1 MARVHF
7 GGDYNPEHWS
17 PEVWDE
23 DLKLMAEAS
32 VSMVTVGIFSWAQVE
47 PRPGEYDFGW
57 FDTVMDKLAA
67 GGVDACLATMT
78 ASPPP
83 WLSHRHPEIL
93 PVRADGTRLSAGARQ
108 QFCPSSPVYREH
120 AARLV
125 EQVATRYAGHPA
137 LKMWHLGNEFGCHIR
152 ACYCDASAVAF
163 RDWLR
168 ERYQSVEA
176 LNAAWSTTFWSQR
189 YDDWAEI
196 EPPRVAPTFPNPA
209 QQLDYH
215 RFSSDASLGCYLTER
230 EVLARLTPDVPVT
243 TNFVGLV
250 QKALDW
256 HSWTPHEDVVSL
268 DSYPDPHDPR
278 GHVEAAFAYDLV
290 RSTKDGQPWLLLE
303 QAPSAVNWRTRN
315 GPKPPGAMRL
325 GSWQA
330 VARGADAVLFFQ
342 WRQTA
347 GGAEKFHSAMVPHGG
362 RDSRTFREVA
372 DLGRELAAVPR
383 LAGSRVK
390 ADVAILHDWH
400 SWWALEL
407 DSHPSDDLRQL
418 DAHLAH
424 YAPLFDANVTCDVVR
439 PTRELSAYKLVVVP
453 NLYLMDAG
461 VAENLRSYVAGGGH
475 LVVSFFSGIVDENDR
490 AYLGGY
496 PAPLRDVLGVKIDEF
511 RPLPEGGSIGLDLAG
526 AAATGTIWSE
536 WVEPEGASVVAT
548 FGAGE
553 LAGLPAV
560 TRNSFGDGVAWYLA
574 TRPDA
579 AAMRTLVDRI
589 TAEAGVSP
597 VLPGLPA
604 GVQAVVRHGAG
615 ESYLFLL
622 NHGEE
627 AVTVPLPSP
636 AADLLTDPGRPSD
649 AVQLA
654 PRGVAVVG
662 GEFHLGEREE
672 RE

>member
-1 MARVHF
+1 MVAFDRIHY

-23 DLKLMAEAS
+23 DVKLMAEAG
-32 VSMVTVGIFSWAQVE
+32 VSLVTMGIYSWAQVE
-47 PRPGEYDFGW
+47 PRPGEFDFGW
-57 FDTVMDKLAA
+57 FDTVMDKLS
-67 GGVDACLATMT
+67 GNGVAACLATMT

-83 WLSHRHPEIL
+83 WLSHRYPEIL

-108 QFCPSSPVYREH
+108 QFCPSSQVFREH

-137 LKMWHLGNEFGCHIR
+137 LAMWHIGNEFGCHIR
-152 ACYCDASAVAF
+152 ACYCENSAADF
-163 RDWLR
+163 RRWLR
-168 ERYQSVEA
+168 RRYSTMDS

-189 YDDWAEI
+189 YEDWAEI

-215 RFSSDASLGCYLTER
+215 RFSSDAALGCYLTER
-230 EVLARLTPDVPVT
+230 EVLSRVTPDVPVT

-256 HSWTPHEDVVSL
+256 HTWTPHEDIVSL
-268 DSYPDPHDPR
+268 DSYPDPHEPR
-278 GHVEAAFAYDLV
+278 SHVEAAFAYDLV
-290 RSTKDGQPWLLLE
+290 RSTKDGQPWMLLE

-342 WRQTA
+342 WRQTS

-362 RDSRTFREVA
+362 RDTRAFREVR
-372 DLGRELAAVPR
+372 DLGRELAALPQ
-383 LAGSRVK
+383 LADTRVH
-390 ADVAILHDWH
+390 ADVAILHDWP

-418 DAHLAH
+418 DTHLAH
-424 YAPLFDANVTCDVVR
+424 YAPLFDAGVTCDVVR
-439 PTRELSAYKLVVVP
+439 PTRELSGYKLVVVP

-475 LVVSFFSGIVDENDR
+475 LVVSFFSAIVDENDR

-496 PAPLRDVLGVKIDEF
+496 PAPLRDVLGLRVDEF
-511 RPLPEGGSIGLDLAG
+511 WPLPEGGSISIDTAG
-526 AAATGTIWSE
+526 KAATGTIWSE
-536 WVEPEGASVVAT
+536 WVQPEGASVITT
-548 FGAGE
+548 FGDGS
-553 LAGLPAV
+553 LAGRAAV
-560 TRNSFGDGVAWYLA
+560 TRHEFGDGVAWYLA
-574 TRPDA
+574 TRPDPV
-579 AAMRTLVDRI
+579 AMRALFDRV
-589 TAEAGVSP
+589 TAEAGVKP
-597 VLPGLPA
+597 VLPDLPD
-604 GVQAVVRHGAG
+604 GVQAIVREAAG
-615 ESYLFLL
+615 GSAYLFLL
-622 NHGEE
+622 NHGAE
-627 AVTVPLPSP
+627 AVTVPLPEP
-636 AADLLTDPGRPSD
+636 ARDLLTDPGRLVGSVP
-649 AVQLA
+649 LA
-654 PRGVAVVG
+654 PRGVAVLTR
-662 GEFHLGEREE
+662 GEGKTH
-672 RE
+672 

>member
-1 MARVHF
+1 MDRVYY

-23 DLKLMAEAS
+23 DLSLMAEAS

-57 FDTVMDKLAA
+57 FDTVLDKLAA

-83 WLSHRHPEIL
+83 WLSHRYPEIL
-93 PVRADGTRLSAGARQ
+93 PVRVDGTRLSAGARQ

-125 EQVATRYAGHPA
+125 ERVATRYAGHPA
-137 LKMWHLGNEFGCHIR
+137 LKMWHIGNEFGCHIR
-152 ACYCDASAVAF
+152 ACYCEVSAAAF

-230 EVLARLTPDVPVT
+230 EVLSRVTPDVPVT

-268 DSYPDPHDPR
+268 DSYPDPYDPR

-315 GPKPPGAMRL
+315 GPKPPGSMRL

-347 GGAEKFHSAMVPHGG
+347 GGAEKFHSAMVPQGG
-362 RDSRTFREVA
+362 RDTRTYREVA
-372 DLGRELAAVPR
+372 DLGRELASVPQ
-383 LAGSRVK
+383 LAGSRVR
-390 ADVAILHDWH
+390 AEVAILHDWN

-439 PTRELSAYKLVVVP
+439 PTRELSGYKLVVVP

-496 PAPLRDVLGVKIDEF
+496 PAPLRDVLGLRVDEF
-511 RPLPEGGSIGLDLAG
+511 WPLPEGGSIGLSLGCASREK
-526 AAATGTIWSE
+526 ASATIWSE
-536 WVEPEGASVVAT
+536 WVETEGAAVVAT
-548 FGAGE
+548 FGSGE
-553 LAGLPAV
+553 LPGRPAV
-560 TRNSFGDGVAWYLA
+560 TRNSFGEGVAWYLA

-579 AAMRTLVDRI
+579 ATMSALFDRI
-589 TAEAGVSP
+589 TAAAGVAP
-597 VLPGLPA
+597 VLPGLPE
-604 GVQAVVRHGAG
+604 GVQAVVRHGADG
-615 ESYLFLL
+615 QYLFLL
-622 NHGEE
+622 NHGAE
-627 AVTVPLPSP
+627 AVTVTLPSP
-636 AADLLTDPGRPSD
+636 APDLLTDPGHPTE
-649 AVQLA
+649 AVLLA
-654 PRGVAVVG
+654 PRGVAVL
-662 GEFHLGEREE
+662 LGSFT
-672 RE
+672 

>member
-1 MARVHF
+1 MDRLYY

-17 PEVWDE
+17 PEVHDE
-23 DLKLMAEAS
+23 DLKLMAEAG
-32 VSMVTVGIFSWAQVE
+32 VSMVTAGIFSWAQVE
-47 PRPGEYDFGW
+47 PRPGEFDFGW
-57 FDTVMDKLAA
+57 FDEVLDKLAA
-67 GGVDACLATMT
+67 GGVSVCLATMT

-120 AARLV
+120 AVRLV

-137 LKMWHLGNEFGCHIR
+137 LAMWHIGNEFGCHIR
-152 ACYCDASAVAF
+152 ACYCDASAEDF
-163 RDWLR
+163 RRWLR
-168 ERYQSVEA
+168 ERYGTVEA
-176 LNAAWSTTFWSQR
+176 LNSAWSTTFWSQR

-215 RFSSDASLGCYLTER
+215 RFSSDASLACHRAER
-230 EVLARLTPDVPVT
+230 EVLTRVTPDVPVT
-243 TNFVGLV
+243 TNFVGRV

-256 HSWTPHEDVVSL
+256 HSWVQHEDVVSL

-290 RSTKDGQPWLLLE
+290 RSAKQGKPWLLLE

-325 GSWQA
+325 DSWQA

-362 RDSRTFREVA
+362 RDTRTFREVR
-372 DLGRELAAVPR
+372 DLGRELASVPEI
-383 LAGSRVK
+383 ADSRVR
-390 ADVAILHDWH
+390 ADVAILHDWN

-424 YAPLFDANVTCDVVR
+424 YAPLFDANVTCDVVH
-439 PTRELSAYKLVVVP
+439 PARELSGYRLVVVP
-453 NLYLMDAG
+453 NLYLMDAA
-461 VAENLRSYVAGGGH
+461 VAAHLRSYVDSGGH
-475 LVVSFFSGIVDENDR
+475 LVVSFFSGIVDEHDR

-496 PAPLRDVLGVKIDEF
+496 PAPLRDVLGLRVDEF
-511 RPLPEGGSIGLDLAG
+511 WPLPEDGSTSIEVDGTTVPA
-526 AAATGTIWSE
+526 TIWSE
-536 WVEPEGASVVAT
+536 WIEPEGATTVAT
-548 FGAGE
+548 FAEGPLSGR
-553 LAGLPAV
+553 PAV
-560 TRNSFGDGVAWYLA
+560 TRHEFGAGVAWYLG
-574 TRPDA
+574 TRPSPE
-579 AAMRTLVDRI
+579 AMRELFDRI
-589 TAEAGVSP
+589 TAGAGAVP
-597 VLPGLPA
+597 VLPGLPE
-604 GVQAVVRHGAG
+604 GVQAVVRHGDAD
-615 ESYLFLL
+615 YLFLL
-622 NHGEE
+622 NHGTE
-627 AVTVPLPSP
+627 AVTVALPEP
-636 AADLLTDPGRPSD
+636 GTDLLADPGRSVTEVALEPY
-649 AVQLA
+649 
-654 PRGVAVVG
+654 GVAV
-662 GEFHLGEREE
+662 LAAANREE
-672 RE
+672 HR

>member
-1 MARVHF
+1 MARVHY
-7 GGDYNPEHWS
+7 GGDWNPEHWS

-23 DLKLMAEAS
+23 DLLLMAEAA

-83 WLSHRHPEIL
+83 WLSHRFPEIL

-137 LKMWHLGNEFGCHIR
+137 LKMWHIGNEFGCHIR
-152 ACYCDASAVAF
+152 ACYCEASAVAF
-163 RDWLR
+163 RSWLR
-168 ERYQSVEA
+168 ERYQTVEA
-176 LNAAWSTTFWSQR
+176 LNEAWSTTFWSQR
-189 YDDWAEI
+189 YADWAEV

-215 RFSSDASLGCYLTER
+215 RFSSDASLGCFLTER
-230 EVLARLTPDVPVT
+230 EVLARITPDVPVT

-268 DSYPDPHDPR
+268 DSYPDPYDPR

-362 RDSRTFREVA
+362 RDTRTYREVS
-372 DLGRELAAVPR
+372 DLGRELASVPQ
-383 LAGSRVK
+383 LADSRVK
-390 ADVAILHDWH
+390 ADVAILHDWN

-439 PTRELSAYKLVVVP
+439 PTRELSGYRLVVVP
-453 NLYLMDAG
+453 NLYLLDAG

-496 PAPLRDVLGVKIDEF
+496 PAPLRDVLGLRVDEF
-511 RPLPEGGSIGLDLAG
+511 WPLPEGGSIDLSFGG
-526 AAATGTIWSE
+526 APATIWSE
-536 WVEPEGASVVAT
+536 WVETEGAAVVAT
-548 FGAGE
+548 FDSGE
-553 LAGLPAV
+553 LAGRPAI
-560 TRNSFGDGVAWYLA
+560 TRHAFGSGVAWYLA

-579 AAMRTLVDRI
+579 AAMRTLFDRI

-597 VLPGLPA
+597 VLSGLPE
-604 GVQAVVRHGAG
+604 GVQAVVRHGV
-615 ESYLFLL
+615 EEQYLFLL
-622 NHGEE
+622 NHSEN
-627 AVTVPLPSP
+627 AVTVALPAP
-636 AADLLTDPGRPSD
+636 AADLLTDPGRPVD
-649 AVQLA
+649 EVPLA
-654 PRGVAVVG
+654 PRGVAVL
-662 GEFHLGEREE
+662 LGSFT
-672 RE
+672 

>member
-1 MARVHF
+1 MDRVHY

-32 VSMVTVGIFSWAQVE
+32 VSMVTVGIFSWARVE

-93 PVRADGTRLSAGARQ
+93 PVRVDGTRLSAGARQ

-137 LKMWHLGNEFGCHIR
+137 LKMWHIGNEFGCHIR
-152 ACYCDASAVAF
+152 ACYCDVSAAAF

-168 ERYQSVEA
+168 ARYQSVEA

-230 EVLARLTPDVPVT
+230 DVLSRVTPDVPVT

-315 GPKPPGAMRL
+315 GPKPPGSMRL

-362 RDSRTFREVA
+362 RDTRTYREVA
-372 DLGRELAAVPR
+372 GLGRELASVPQ

-390 ADVAILHDWH
+390 ADVAILHDWN

-439 PTRELSAYKLVVVP
+439 PTRELSGYKLVVVP

-496 PAPLRDVLGVKIDEF
+496 PAPLRDVLGLKVDEF
-511 RPLPEGGSIGLDLAG
+511 RPLPEGGSIGLSLGSAS
-526 AAATGTIWSE
+526 AEKASATIWSE
-536 WVEPEGASVVAT
+536 WVETEGAAVVAT
-548 FGAGE
+548 FGTGE
-553 LAGLPAV
+553 LAGRPAV
-560 TRNSFGDGVAWYLA
+560 TRNDFGDGVAWYLA

-579 AAMRTLVDRI
+579 AAMRALLDRI

-597 VLPGLPA
+597 VLPDLPE

-615 ESYLFLL
+615 GQYLFLL
-622 NHGEE
+622 NHGAE
-627 AVTVPLPSP
+627 AVTVTLPSP
-636 AADLLTDPGRPSD
+636 APDLLTDPGRPTE
-649 AVQLA
+649 AVLLA
-654 PRGVAVVG
+654 PRGVAVL
-662 GEFHLGEREE
+662 LGSFT
-672 RE
+672 

>member
-1 MARVHF
+1 MDRVYY

-57 FDTVMDKLAA
+57 FDTVLDKLAA
-67 GGVDACLATMT
+67 GSVDACLATMT

-93 PVRADGTRLSAGARQ
+93 PVRVDGTRLSAGARQ

-137 LKMWHLGNEFGCHIR
+137 LKMWHIGNEFGCHIR
-152 ACYCDASAVAF
+152 ACYCDVSAAAF
-163 RDWLR
+163 REWLR

-209 QQLDYH
+209 QQLDYR

-230 EVLARLTPDVPVT
+230 EVLSRVTPDVPVT

-268 DSYPDPHDPR
+268 DSYPDPYDPR

-315 GPKPPGAMRL
+315 GPKPPGSMRL

-362 RDSRTFREVA
+362 RDTRTYREVA
-372 DLGRELAAVPR
+372 DLGRELASVPQ

-390 ADVAILHDWH
+390 ADVAILHDWN

-439 PTRELSAYKLVVVP
+439 PTCELSGYKLVVVP

-496 PAPLRDVLGVKIDEF
+496 PAPLRDVLGLKVDEF
-511 RPLPEGGSIGLDLAG
+511 RPLPEGGSIGLSLEGSSA
-526 AAATGTIWSE
+526 TIWSE
-536 WVEPEGASVVAT
+536 WVETEGAVVVAT
-548 FGAGE
+548 FGEGE
-553 LAGLPAV
+553 LAGRPAV
-560 TRNSFGDGVAWYLA
+560 TRNPFGAGVAWYLA

-579 AAMRTLVDRI
+579 AAMRALFDRI

-597 VLPGLPA
+597 VLPGLPE
-604 GVQAVVRHGAG
+604 GVQAVVRHGAEG
-615 ESYLFLL
+615 QYLFLL
-622 NHGEE
+622 NHGAE
-627 AVTVPLPSP
+627 ATTVTLASP
-636 AADLLTDPGRPSD
+636 APDLLTDPGRSTE
-649 AVQLA
+649 AVLLA
-654 PRGVAVVG
+654 PRGVAVL
-662 GEFHLGEREE
+662 LGSFT
-672 RE
+672 

>member
-1 MARVHF
+1 MDRLYY

-83 WLSHRHPEIL
+83 WLSQRHPEIL
-93 PVRADGTRLSAGARQ
+93 PVRVDGTRLSAGARQ

-137 LKMWHLGNEFGCHIR
+137 LKMWHIGNEFGCHIR
-152 ACYCDASAVAF
+152 ACYCDVSAAAF

-168 ERYQSVEA
+168 DRYQSIEA

-189 YDDWAEI
+189 YGDWAEI

-230 EVLARLTPDVPVT
+230 EVLSRVTPGVPVT

-268 DSYPDPHDPR
+268 DSYPDPYDPR

-315 GPKPPGAMRL
+315 SPKPPGAMRL

-330 VARGADAVLFFQ
+330 VARGAAAVLFFQ

-362 RDSRTFREVA
+362 RDTRAYREVA
-372 DLGRELAAVPR
+372 DLGRELASVPQ

-390 ADVAILHDWH
+390 ADVAILHDWN

-439 PTRELSAYKLVVVP
+439 PTRELSGYKLVVVP

-496 PAPLRDVLGVKIDEF
+496 PAPLRDVLGLKVDEF
-511 RPLPEGGSIGLDLAG
+511 WPLPEGGSIGLSVDGTG
-526 AAATGTIWSE
+526 ASATIWSE
-536 WVEPEGASVVAT
+536 WVETEGASVVAT
-548 FGAGE
+548 FGDGE
-553 LAGLPAV
+553 LAGRPGV
-560 TRNSFGDGVAWYLA
+560 TRNTFGDGVAWYLA

-579 AAMRTLVDRI
+579 ATLRALLDRI

-597 VLPGLPA
+597 VLPGLPE
-604 GVQAVVRHGAG
+604 GVQAVVRHGAEG
-615 ESYLFLL
+615 QYLFLL
-622 NHGEE
+622 NHGAE
-627 AVTVPLPSP
+627 AVTVTLPSP
-636 AADLLTDPGRPSD
+636 APDLLTDPGRPTE
-649 AVQLA
+649 AVLLA
-654 PRGVAVVG
+654 PRGVAVL
-662 GEFHLGEREE
+662 LGSFT
-672 RE
+672 

>member
-1 MARVHF
+1 MDRLYY

-17 PEVWDE
+17 PEVHDE
-23 DLKLMAEAS
+23 DLKLMAETG
-32 VSMVTVGIFSWAQVE
+32 VSMVTAGIFSWAQVE

-57 FDTVMDKLAA
+57 FDEVLDKLAA
-67 GGVDACLATMT
+67 GRVSVCLATMT

-120 AARLV
+120 AVRLV
-125 EQVATRYAGHPA
+125 EQLATRYAGHPA
-137 LKMWHLGNEFGCHIR
+137 LAMWHIGNEFGCHIR
-152 ACYCDASAVAF
+152 ACYCAVSAEDF
-163 RDWLR
+163 RRWLR
-168 ERYQSVEA
+168 ERYRSIDA

-215 RFSSDASLGCYLTER
+215 RFSSDASLGCYRAER
-230 EVLARLTPDVPVT
+230 EVLARVTPDVPVT

-256 HSWTPHEDVVSL
+256 HTWTPHEDVVSL

-278 GHVEAAFAYDLV
+278 GHLEAAFAYDLV
-290 RSTKDGQPWLLLE
+290 RSAKDGKPWLLLE

-342 WRQTA
+342 WRQTT

-362 RDSRTFREVA
+362 RDTRTFREVRE
-372 DLGRELAAVPR
+372 LGRELASVPQI
-383 LAGSRVK
+383 ADSRVH
-390 ADVAILHDWH
+390 ADVAILHDWN

-418 DAHLAH
+418 DTHLAH
-424 YAPLFDANVTCDVVR
+424 YAPLFDANVTCDVR
-439 PTRELSAYKLVVVP
+439 HPARELSGYRLVVVP
-453 NLYLMDAG
+453 NLYLMDSA
-461 VAENLRSYVAGGGH
+461 VAANLRSYVEGGGH

-490 AYLGGY
+490 VHLGGY
-496 PAPLRDVLGVKIDEF
+496 PAPLRALLGLRVDEF
-511 RPLPEGGSIGLDLAG
+511 WPLPEGGETTVDLDGIPAP
-526 AAATGTIWSE
+526 ATIWSE
-536 WVEPEGASVVAT
+536 WIEPEGAATVAT
-548 FGAGE
+548 FAEGA
-553 LAGLPAV
+553 LAGRPAV
-560 TRNSFGDGVAWYLA
+560 TRHEFGEGVAWYLG
-574 TRPDA
+574 TRPSPDT
-579 AAMRTLVDRI
+579 MRLLFDRI
-589 TAEAGVSP
+589 TAEAGVTP
-597 VLPGLPA
+597 VLPGLPD
-604 GVQAVVRHGAG
+604 GVQAVLRHG
-615 ESYLFLL
+615 ESDYLFLL
-622 NHGEE
+622 NHGTE
-627 AVTVPLPSP
+627 AVTVSVPEP
-636 AADLLTDPGRPSD
+636 AADLLADPGQPVSE
-649 AVQLA
+649 VPLA
-654 PRGVAVVG
+654 AGGVAVLALAG
-662 GEFHLGEREE
+662 GEEVR
-672 RE
+672 